1 MIEETTI
8 SPEKRIY
15 GSFLDDNYNFSDNIS
30 SIIRDKELKLRSCS
44 CLRCNKFLKIIFFSE
59 FNIVYTCDC
68 KKDAEIKD
76 IKNISYH
83 ELEEKEV
90 SYLTCQK
97 HHNKKFEFY
106 CFDCE
111 ENLCSECK
119 QLRHK
124 HNNIEKLN
132 DIQNIGEKIEKLN
145 NEINRRYNHDQI
157 DIQCN
162 SLNLDT
168 SFDIYE
174 EILCYIEE
182 NKEKFIEFCKVIIN
196 YFKEYPTYSQIEN
209 LNKIYEYVFSLK
221 IIYNFNPGSNKLF
234 GEEFYKRNKN
244 IFILKIK
251 EKKIENNYFSSEKK
265 QTIEGIFIIKEGEK
279 LDNLSYMF
287 CQVSNILSIKNIHFL
302 NDSNVKDMNKM
313 DYIFYY
319 CSSLVDLYPPK
330 WNSSIFK
337 NNINTIYK
345 CPIFKSYYDNVKVN
359 LVNEN
364 ICNIAESCESHNNSS
379 KKYLSSDKFNK
390 LLSHNNDEINDDNKK
405 DKINYFQKLS
415 YLIIMIIILIF
426 NMMVISFI
434 NIKFYNYIDN
444 PVVLKNEIWA
454 DYETKV
460 GAYYI
465 AYTPLRDY
473 YSKITGDIKLPSSL
487 NINKGKRIAYITLGV
502 IGLNGRIN
510 IGIVNSNFGWTP
522 YYYDIKK
529 KKMKGFMDYT
539 CPEET
544 KIVKFKLE
552 LLNLCKILFSLK
564 YFDSNSFILNSF
576 VTEIDIRHI
585 LVINNNKTKL
595 RFYRY
600 IQLRPKE
607 NDNQNDGTYMEK
619 GEFKELYIV
628 KKNTRESWGIMG
640 KNVEVAWKVSSK
652 HIKLHFNRNK
662 EIFSINH
669 N

>member
-1 MIEETTI
+1 
-8 SPEKRIY
+8 
-15 GSFLDDNYNFSDNIS
+15 
-30 SIIRDKELKLRSCS
+30 
-44 CLRCNKFLKIIFFSE
+44 
-59 FNIVYTCDC
+59 
-68 KKDAEIKD
+68 
-76 IKNISYH
+76 
-83 ELEEKEV
+83 
-90 SYLTCQK
+90 
-97 HHNKKFEFY
+97 
-106 CFDCE
+106 
-111 ENLCSECK
+111 
-119 QLRHK
+119 
-124 HNNIEKLN
+124 
-132 DIQNIGEKIEKLN
+132 
-145 NEINRRYNHDQI
+145 
-157 DIQCN
+157 
-162 SLNLDT
+162 
-168 SFDIYE
+168 
-174 EILCYIEE
+174 
-182 NKEKFIEFCKVIIN
+182 
-196 YFKEYPTYSQIEN
+196 
-209 LNKIYEYVFSLK
+209 
-221 IIYNFNPGSNKLF
+221 
-234 GEEFYKRNKN
+234 
-244 IFILKIK
+244 
-251 EKKIENNYFSSEKK
+251 
-265 QTIEGIFIIKEGEK
+265 
-279 LDNLSYMF
+279 
-287 CQVSNILSIKNIHFL
+287 
-302 NDSNVKDMNKM
+302 
-313 DYIFYY
+313 
-319 CSSLVDLYPPK
+319 
-330 WNSSIFK
+330 
-337 NNINTIYK
+337 
-345 CPIFKSYYDNVKVN
+345 
-359 LVNEN
+359 
-364 ICNIAESCESHNNSS
+364 
-379 KKYLSSDKFNK
+379 
-390 LLSHNNDEINDDNKK
+390 
-405 DKINYFQKLS
+405 
-415 YLIIMIIILIF
+415 MIIILIF

-434 NIKFYNYIDN
+434 NIKFYNCIDN

-669 N
+669 NYII